1 MFGATCLVFLLLSC
15 GGGGGDSETGSPSG
29 SGQIMLTLQID
40 ESQTE
45 TFGLKQTGAEFD
57 CVGNHIDTIEILVL
71 DASGNVI
78 AEGGPFNC
86 VDGTATLSAVAAGR
100 DYTVQVNAL
109 DQEGFT
115 IFSGEV
121 TGVTVLAN
129 RVNTVGPV
137 ILLQVMNRKPRIM
150 PPIGDKTVL
159 EGEPL
164 VFTVTAE
171 DPDAAHTL
179 AYSASDLPPGA
190 IFDPVAQE
198 FSWTPGFLDA
208 GVYQVMFR
216 VVDDGDPPMSDAETV
231 NIIVGDVNRP
241 PAMDPASKLW
251 DQRGGAAG
259 NYRDR
264 DGSGQ
269 RPLDLQYRKP
279 AAGRRVRPPGPEI
292 LMAAG
297 LSGCGQLYGAVQ
309 RCGRRLTAIKRFP
322 GDYHHRRGC
331 Q

>member
-129 RVNTVGPV
+129 RVDAVGHRHSPA
-137 ILLQVMNRKPRIM
+137 
-150 PPIGDKTVL
+150 GD
-159 EGEPL
+159 EP
-164 VFTVTAE
+164 E
-171 DPDAAHTL
+171 AAD
-179 AYSASDLPPGA
+179 Y
-190 IFDPVAQE
+190 
-198 FSWTPGFLDA
+198 A
-208 GVYQVMFR
+208 G
-216 VVDDGDPPMSDAETV
+216 PS
-231 NIIVGDVNRP
+231 
-241 PAMDPASKLW
+241 
-251 DQRGGAAG
+251 
-259 NYRDR
+259 
-264 DGSGQ
+264 
-269 RPLDLQYRKP
+269 
-279 AAGRRVRPPGPEI
+279 
-292 LMAAG
+292 
-297 LSGCGQLYGAVQ
+297 
-309 RCGRRLTAIKRFP
+309 AIKRFRRANRSFSRSPPRIRMRPIPLPTRPAIFPRGRIRP
-322 GDYHHRRGC
+322 GDPRVFMDAGISGMQGVYPGHVPGGG
-331 Q
+331 